1 MTTKEQ
7 ITVAIRASVRQRS
20 RSAFREANYRER
32 IRTYSDFV
40 EAAIDQEIKRI
51 EAECKDGKP
60 LGPDAEPPTPDQLP
74 AADEG
79 SWSSRL
85 LSAEPDPFLQV
96 RLQALSSWWA
106 RWCDT

>member
-40 EAAIDQEIKRI
+40 EASIDREIKRF
-51 EAECKDGKP
+51 EAECKGRETT
-60 LGPDAEPPTPDQLP
+60 GP
-74 AADEG
+74 
-79 SWSSRL
+79 R
-85 LSAEPDPFLQV
+85 
-96 RLQALSSWWA
+96 R
-106 RWCDT
+106 

>member
-40 EAAIDQEIKRI
+40 EGAIDQEIKRI
-51 EAECKDGKP
+51 EAECKDAKP
-60 LGPDAEPPTPDQLP
+60 LGPDAEPLTPDRT
-74 AADEG
+74 ASG
-79 SWSSRL
+79 
-85 LSAEPDPFLQV
+85 
-96 RLQALSSWWA
+96 
-106 RWCDT
+106 